1 MGGRELYRPIEET
14 VHCLASC
21 PAAPAYGAR
30 TLAFAG
36 DKEFTMA
43 TRSGR
48 STSSDASDGATD
60 GTEAS
65 ASPQAAADVARQQ
78 LVVATQSMATL
89 FRNIERFQLAQ
100 QHFAQRAALLHSQAA
115 DNLRKAT
122 TPMELVSIQGT
133 LFMYQW
139 QEGARYLQEMMVAG
153 ASIGSREGSAPP
165 DDGVLGS
172 PASAAQAATTAAM
185 NAAAP
190 MVQAWQQMFTPP
202 QEGERPH

>member
-1 MGGRELYRPIEET
+1 MCAVTDET
-14 VHCLASC
+14 VHCRAIGMPSQ
-21 PAAPAYGAR
+21 AYGAR
-30 TLAFAG
+30 TPAFAG

-48 STSSDASDGATD
+48 STSSDASDSATD
-60 GTEAS
+60 GTEAGTV
-65 ASPQAAADVARQQ
+65 AHAAPAEVARQQ
-78 LVVATQSMATL
+78 LVAATQSMATL
-89 FRNIERFQLAQ
+89 FRNLERFQLAQ

-139 QEGARYLQEMMVAG
+139 QEGARYLQELVVAG
-153 ASIGSREGSAPP
+153 ATMGREGAEPAGE
-165 DDGVLGS
+165 GVMGS
-172 PASAAQAATTAAM
+172 PASAAQAATNAAM

-190 MVQAWQQMFTPP
+190 MVHAWQQMFTPP